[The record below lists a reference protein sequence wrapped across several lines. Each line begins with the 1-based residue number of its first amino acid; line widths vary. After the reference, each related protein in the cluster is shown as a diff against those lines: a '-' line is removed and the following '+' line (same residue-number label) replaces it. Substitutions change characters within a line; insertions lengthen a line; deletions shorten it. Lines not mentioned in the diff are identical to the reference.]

1 MVLLLPGPHARMI
14 RFLLAVALITS
25 TWAAHGQKV
34 GLVLSGGGAT
44 GMAHIGVM
52 KAFEENGIPIDC
64 ITGSSMGALIGAMYA
79 AGLSPWE
86 IDSIFSMEQF
96 RIMAEGGVEPHY
108 QYYFKQDHADASL
121 LNLRF
126 DLDTTL
132 QTSLPTN
139 LRSPALLDFEQM
151 RSFSPASAATGYDM
165 DSLFVPFRCVASDI
179 TAQRSVTFR
188 QGDLAQAVRASMS
201 YPFYFKPIRVNDHL
215 MMDGGLYN
223 NFPSDVMYEDFFPDI
238 ILGSNVSSNSIAPD
252 EDDLLSQLRAMM
264 QEPTNFSVL
273 CENGIIVEPRTP
285 TGVFDFSEPRVAI
298 DDGYKEAIR
307 RMPEIIA
314 QVERRVSRS
323 ELAVRRKGFRAR
335 FPPLVF
341 GDVHVEGL
349 GRTATRYVSKSLDPN
364 GDTLTA
370 EQLKPSY
377 FRLVADH
384 NIAMLYPR
392 ATYRPE
398 RGNYDLDLLV
408 KPQKDLEVR
417 FGGMFSSRPINTG
430 MVGLRYNLF
439 GWSSARLEA
448 LSYFGKF
455 YTSGQ
460 VKLRANLSTR
470 LPLYVEPVFA
480 LNRWDYFR
488 SFNTFFDEVKP
499 AFVVTREMWG
509 GVNVGM
515 GLGNKGLLR
524 ADLKWA
530 ATKDRYYQTDDFTGQ
545 DTSDVTYFRH
555 LTSGLVLSRNSLNRK
570 QHPNAGQSVKAE
582 LRYIVGDES
591 TVLGSTAANGT
602 PEFKERHV
610 WPVAKITYDQYA
622 LPRGIFKFGVL
633 LEGMY
638 GDMPVFE
645 NYKATIIR
653 APAFQPTPESRTYFM
668 EEFRAPKYVA
678 GGLRTIIAVARNRFD
693 LRLEAYV
700 FQPYEPIVLGE
711 DGEAETAPAFTD
723 RYYIGS
729 GSLIYQSPIGP
740 LWFNLSY
747 FDQLDEPWAWSINF
761 GYILFNQ
768 KAQE

>member
-1 MVLLLPGPHARMI
+1 MTRILLVIVVVMSAWPIHAQR
-14 RFLLAVALITS
+14 
-25 TWAAHGQKV
+25 V
-34 GLVLSGGGAT
+34 GLVLSGGGAA
-44 GMAHIGVM
+44 GMAHIGVL
-52 KAFEENGIPIDC
+52 KAFEENGVPVDC

-79 AGLSPWE
+79 AGYSPWE
-86 IDSIFSMEQF
+86 IDSLFNTDQF
-96 RIMAEGGVEPHY
+96 KIMAEGGVEPRF
-108 QYYFKQDHADASL
+108 QYYFKQDLSDASL
-121 LNLRF
+121 LSLRF

-151 RSFSPASAATGYDM
+151 RGFSPASAASKYNM

-179 TAQRSVTFR
+179 SEQRSVVFR
-188 QGDLAQAVRASMS
+188 TGDLAQAVRASMS
-201 YPFYFKPIRVNDHL
+201 YPFYFKPIRVNGHL

-238 ILGSNVSSNSIAPD
+238 ILGSNVSSNSIAPN

-273 CENGIIVEPRTP
+273 CENGIIVEPRTA
-285 TGVFDFSEPRVAI
+285 TSVFDFSEPEVSI
-298 DDGYKEAIR
+298 GDGYDEAMR
-307 RMPEIIA
+307 RMPEILA
-314 QVERRVSRS
+314 QIQRRVSRS
-323 ELAVRRKGFRAR
+323 ELEVRRKAFRAG
-335 FPPLVF
+335 FPPLIF
-341 GDVHVEGL
+341 GDVRIEGL
-349 GRTATRYVSKSLDPN
+349 GRGATQYVSKSLDPN
-364 GDTLTA
+364 GDTLTIDR
-370 EQLKPSY
+370 LKPGY

-392 ATYRPE
+392 ATYKAE

-439 GWSSARLEA
+439 GSASARIEA
-448 LSYFGKF
+448 TSYFGKF

-470 LPLYVEPVFA
+470 LPLYLEPAFT

-488 SFNTFFDEVKP
+488 SFSTFFDEVKP
-499 AFVVTREMWG
+499 AYIVVREMWG
-509 GVNVGM
+509 GAYVGM
-515 GLGNKGLLR
+515 GMGNKGLLR
-524 ADLKWA
+524 ADVKWVE
-530 ATKDRYYQTDDFTGQ
+530 TKDRYYQTSDFTGQ

-555 LTSGLVLSRNSLNRK
+555 VTGGLLLTRNSLNRK

-582 LRYIVGDES
+582 LRYIIGDE
-591 TVLGSTAANGT
+591 TTDLGSTSASVA
-602 PEFKERHV
+602 EYKARHD
-610 WPVAKITYDQYA
+610 WPMAKITYDQYA

-633 LEGMY
+633 LEGTY
-638 GDMPVFE
+638 SAMPMFE
-645 NYKATIIR
+645 NYTASIIR

-668 EEFRAPKYVA
+668 NEFRAPKYVA
-678 GGLRTIIAVARNRFD
+678 GGIRSIIAVARNRFD

-700 FQPYEPIVLGE
+700 FQPYEPIVSGP

-740 LWFNLSY
+740 VWFNLSY
-747 FDQLDEPWAWSINF
+747 FDQLAEPWAWSLNF

-768 KAQE
+768 KAHE